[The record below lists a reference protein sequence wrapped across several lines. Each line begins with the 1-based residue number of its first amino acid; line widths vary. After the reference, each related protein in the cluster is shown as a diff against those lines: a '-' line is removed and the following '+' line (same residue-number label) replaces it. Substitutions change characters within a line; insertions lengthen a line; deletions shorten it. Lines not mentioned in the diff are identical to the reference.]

1 MPLLVRE
8 LLPELSIKIIL
19 FIFALPAVSI
29 KPELVTA
36 VSTSILIVELLE
48 VILDA
53 SIVPAFSIV

>member
-8 LLPELSIKIIL
+8 LLPELSINLIL
-19 FIFALPAVSI
+19 FKFALPAVSI